1 MSEVID
7 SVEIVHELKATR
19 EDLDFI
25 KSHMMDIDSI
35 MTEDDNLS
43 LNQCRSEKRVGTLI
57 SHEELKKE
65 LGL

>member
-7 SVEIVHELKATR
+7 SVEIVHELKAIR

-25 KSHMMDIDSI
+25 KSHMIDIDSI

-43 LNQCRSEKRVGTLI
+43 LNQYRSEKRAGTLI